1 MIILILATLI
11 VLLIVGVP
19 IFMAMGVP
27 GVIMGAFRGPL
38 ESIAQLMVG
47 FSSKYLFMCI
57 PLFILAGDIM
67 AKGGASKRLV
77 DMVESF
83 VGHIPGGLAL
93 VVVYSCA
100 IFACLTGSTMA
111 TVAAIAP
118 IIYKPMIDKGYS
130 VPFTTGVIAASGTLG
145 ILFPP
150 SVPLIVY
157 AGITEQSIP
166 ALFMAGFAPGIVLTI
181 LLTIAILIISKIK
194 NYGAG
199 QRYSW
204 SERRRIFIRSLPV
217 LMLPVIIL
225 GGIFSGIFTPTEAAA
240 IAVVYGFAISK
251 FWYKEISWR
260 ATWECIMHAAVVVGM
275 VMILTSFAQLFANGL
290 IFLKFS
296 DTIVNFVVSNVGSWI
311 LFMLGI
317 NIMWLILG
325 MFIDPLSILLLSTPL
340 LYPVLAPLGI
350 SPIHFAIVLI
360 LNDEIALITPPVG
373 LNLFVLSGV
382 TKVNIETIARGII
395 PFFVIMIVMLLI
407 VTYWPT
413 LSTFLPALAGL

>member
-1 MIILILATLI
+1 VIILILATLI
-11 VLLIVGVP
+11 ILLIVGVP

-38 ESIAQLMVG
+38 ESIAQLMVA

-199 QRYSW
+199 KRYSW

-275 VMILTSFAQLFANGL
+275 VMILTSFA
-290 IFLKFS
+290 
-296 DTIVNFVVSNVGSWI
+296 
-311 LFMLGI
+311 
-317 NIMWLILG
+317 
-325 MFIDPLSILLLSTPL
+325 
-340 LYPVLAPLGI
+340 
-350 SPIHFAIVLI
+350 
-360 LNDEIALITPPVG
+360 
-373 LNLFVLSGV
+373 
-382 TKVNIETIARGII
+382 
-395 PFFVIMIVMLLI
+395 
-407 VTYWPT
+407 
-413 LSTFLPALAGL
+413 